1 LSQEPIL
8 LHDLTAEENSME
20 PPVIQSSKALMQD
33 FIGEQKIE
41 QKKTIEVI
49 AAMENNLAKRL
60 GVSISCVFV

>member
-1 LSQEPIL
+1 
-8 LHDLTAEENSME
+8 ME

-60 GVSISCVFV
+60 VVSISCGFV

>member
-1 LSQEPIL
+1 M
-8 LHDLTAEENSME
+8 LHDLTAEDSSTE

-60 GVSISCVFV
+60 MVSIAV